1 MNKRKFNEFFR
12 IKTKNNSM
20 TAQTYFNLQYH
31 PTFHSEERLVNVV
44 RGRECALLVYLY
56 YQSKNAE
63 DTIYTV
69 HPSFRLCMYCI
80 IYCYTMHQN
89 YENLNKFPELHSCHS
104 NYLFFIT
111 SRLLLC
117 YLAHQRAPFSVQ
129 MGKMLPIVPY
139 LM

>member
-56 YQSKNAE
+56 Y
-63 DTIYTV
+63 
-69 HPSFRLCMYCI
+69 
-80 IYCYTMHQN
+80 
-89 YENLNKFPELHSCHS
+89 
-104 NYLFFIT
+104 
-111 SRLLLC
+111 
-117 YLAHQRAPFSVQ
+117 
-129 MGKMLPIVPY
+129 
-139 LM
+139 

>member
-31 PTFHSEERLVNVV
+31 PTFHSEKRLVNVV

-89 YENLNKFPELHSCHS
+89 YENLNKFPELVAIQIICFSLLPVCCSAIWHIKE
-104 NYLFFIT
+104 LL
-111 SRLLLC
+111 SRC
-117 YLAHQRAPFSVQ
+117 KW
-129 MGKMLPIVPY
+129 GKCCLQCPI
-139 LM
+139 

>member
-20 TAQTYFNLQYH
+20 TAQTYFNLQN
-31 PTFHSEERLVNVV
+31 PPSFHSEERLVNVV

-89 YENLNKFPELHSCHS
+89 YENLNKFPELVAIQIICFSLLPVCCSAIWHIKE
-104 NYLFFIT
+104 LL
-111 SRLLLC
+111 SRC
-117 YLAHQRAPFSVQ
+117 KW
-129 MGKMLPIVPY
+129 GKCCLQCPI
-139 LM
+139 

>member
-63 DTIYTV
+63 ETIMYI
-69 HPSFRLCMYCI
+69 HQSFRLCMYCI

-89 YENLNKFPELHSCHS
+89 YENLNKFPELVAIQIICFSLLPVCCSAIWHIKE
-104 NYLFFIT
+104 LL
-111 SRLLLC
+111 SRC
-117 YLAHQRAPFSVQ
+117 KW
-129 MGKMLPIVPY
+129 GKCCLQCPI
-139 LM
+139 